1 MITGMANFIITR
13 WFLTF
18 SALLLALFVA
28 VPAQSQEL
36 SATQDSALMTV
47 SVTNFD
53 GKAHKGITVL
63 FTSKE
68 GGTTFQG
75 ESNRDGTFSI
85 LLPEGRTYKIK
96 YKAFDETYSY
106 KDFQIPS
113 RRGRITSEFK
123 IQIEPPT
130 TFELEDVHFESGKA
144 ELRRSSYDRLDEL
157 VAYLKNKP
165 SVKIEIA
172 GHTDNVGNKQD
183 NKQLSQ
189 ERAQVVKNYLL
200 ENGIDEKRLR
210 AKGYGES
217 EPIATNDTPEGRQ
230 QNRRTEVR
238 ILER

>member
-1 MITGMANFIITR
+1 MATSMTNFIITK
-13 WFLTF
+13 WLLTF
-18 SALLLALFVA
+18 TALLTALFVA
-28 VPAQSQEL
+28 LPAHSQEL
-36 SATQDSALMTV
+36 TATEDSALMTV

-53 GKAHKGITVL
+53 GEPHKGITVL

-68 GGTTFQG
+68 GQATFRG
-75 ESNRDGTFSI
+75 ESNKDGTFSI
-85 LLPEGRTYKIK
+85 LLPEGRTYEIK

-144 ELRRSSYDRLDEL
+144 ELRKSSYQRLDEL
-157 VAYLKNKP
+157 VGYLKDKP

-172 GHTDNVGNKQD
+172 GHTDNVGSKED
-183 NKQLSQ
+183 NRQLSQ
-189 ERAQVVKNYLL
+189 ERAKVVKNYLL

-230 QNRRTEVR
+230 KNRRTEVR